1 MADISHI
8 PLKFDLPYFPVAYL
22 ERLKAEVE
30 NLVIRTVVQEP
41 NELEKLAVR
50 LLRESGII

>member
-1 MADISHI
+1 MANISYVRMA
-8 PLKFDLPYFPVAYL
+8 FDLPYFPVEYL
-22 ERLKAEVE
+22 ELLKTEVE
-30 NLVIRTVVQEP
+30 KLVTRTSVQEP